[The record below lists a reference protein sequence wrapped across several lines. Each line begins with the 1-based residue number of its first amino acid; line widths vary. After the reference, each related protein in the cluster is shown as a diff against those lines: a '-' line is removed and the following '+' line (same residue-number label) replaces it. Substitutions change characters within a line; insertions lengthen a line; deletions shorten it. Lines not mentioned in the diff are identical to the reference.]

1 MDRHRTQVA
10 ELFGAAAI
18 AVAVGLVALAVYF
31 LLLGWGYGG
40 GFSGLAGALA
50 YVAVVCWPA
59 IPLCL
64 LGRHVWRKSH
74 PRPH

>member
-1 MDRHRTQVA
+1 MDRRHTLAA

-18 AVAVGLVALAVYF
+18 AVAASLVALDMYF

-50 YVAVVCWPA
+50 YVAVACWPA
-59 IPLCL
+59 IPLYL

-74 PRPH
+74 PPPN